1 MEELPKW
8 TQELPGLPHKLFN
21 DTANVVVEYYKE
33 HLRRDVKDGRLTPP
47 DFWVML
53 RGFLIAAAQTYASIC
68 ILLAEKRPKPLMLQ
82 AGILNRALLEMLAG
96 VLALT
101 EDPAGRTQVLA
112 REAYKS
118 DRLSYERLTSR
129 FGADSK
135 WVEYLDVYR
144 KGLEIVGKQMK
155 LPPEMQENAAAIP
168 DEWPTPGV
176 MVYGRP
182 SRKIPP
188 YVSGSRLAV
197 LKELYEYHYPH
208 QSAQAH
214 GRVAAVAVAMLVDE
228 PSEQWNPGYGE
239 SNIVGTALLLLA
251 CLLCEIEAAGGY
263 SHHPK
268 LAELWTYLRDLDDEA
283 KEVWQLRYEGLTQGT
298 KGV

>member
-8 TQELPGLPHKLFN
+8 SQELPALPHKLFHE
-21 DTANVVVEYYKE
+21 TANVVVEYYKQR
-33 HLRRDVKDGRLTPP
+33 LRRDVEDGRLNPP

-68 ILLAEKRPKPLMLQ
+68 ILLADKNPKPFLLQ
-82 AGILNRALLEMLAG
+82 AGILSRALLEMLAG

-101 EDPAGRTQVLA
+101 EDPAARTQVLA

-118 DRLSYERLTSR
+118 ERLRYESLARR

-135 WVEYLDVYR
+135 WMEYLECCR
-144 KGLEIVGKQMK
+144 KGLEIIGRQLK
-155 LPPEMQENAAAIP
+155 LSPAMQEKPAEIP

-182 SRKIPP
+182 HRKIPP
-188 YVSGSRLAV
+188 YLSGSRLAV
-197 LKELYEYHYPH
+197 LKELYEYHYPN

-214 GRVAAVAVAMLVDE
+214 GRLAAVAVATLVDA

-239 SNIVGTALLLLA
+239 SSIVGTALLLLA
-251 CLLCEIEAAGGY
+251 CLLCEIEAAGAY
-263 SHHPK
+263 SPHSK
-268 LAELWTYLRDLDDEA
+268 LTELWSYLRDLDDEA
-283 KEVWQLRYEGLTQGT
+283 KELWHLRYEGLTHGM
-298 KGV
+298 GG